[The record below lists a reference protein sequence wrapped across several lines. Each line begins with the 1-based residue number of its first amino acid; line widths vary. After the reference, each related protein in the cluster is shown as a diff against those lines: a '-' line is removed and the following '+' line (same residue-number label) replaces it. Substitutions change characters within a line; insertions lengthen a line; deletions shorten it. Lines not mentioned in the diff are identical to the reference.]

1 MTSAKNTTGF
11 HHLAVST
18 KDIKAQ
24 LEFFTQVLGMPL
36 VGLFDMHGVPGAIHA
51 FVQLDQRDGYCLSF
65 TQVPGN
71 EAVEPELGVTH
82 AGNGAGTSAPGT
94 MQHLAFAVED
104 REALLALQDRLRSH
118 GVVVLGPIDHG
129 LCESIYFAGPEG
141 LALEAAWSAELID
154 HRRWVDPAVC
164 ERAGISAEEAAA
176 MVAPAAFDPPAERVP
191 QPAILP
197 DKPHLVYP
205 PEDYAQMVGLPDE
218 VITKSASLPDPPVPA

>member
-1 MTSAKNTTGF
+1 MTNARSTTGF

-51 FVQLDQRDGYCLSF
+51 FVQLDQREGHCLSF

-71 EAVEPELGVTH
+71 EDAQPELGVTH

-141 LALEAAWSAELID
+141 LALEAAWSSEPID
-154 HRRWVDPAVC
+154 PRRWVDPAVC
-164 ERAGISAEEAAA
+164 ERAGISSQEAAA
-176 MVAPAAFDPPAERVP
+176 MVDPPAFDPPPGRVP
-191 QPAILP
+191 QPAIDP
-197 DKPHLVYP
+197 TKPHLAYP
-205 PEDYAQMVGLPDE
+205 PEDYAQMVALPDE